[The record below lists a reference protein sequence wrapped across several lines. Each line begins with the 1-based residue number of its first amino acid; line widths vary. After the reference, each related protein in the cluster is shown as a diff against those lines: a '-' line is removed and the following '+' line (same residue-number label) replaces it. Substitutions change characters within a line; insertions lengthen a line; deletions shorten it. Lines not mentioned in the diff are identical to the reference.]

1 MHPRFRFL
9 GFTTTLLLSL
19 SFWELPL
26 LFRRSSG
33 IAHAQDVMATLADG
47 NYQFCSQPET
57 KDSPFG
63 SGVCFWFRKVNNR
76 VVGNYGYPQS
86 DDSICVN
93 GEVQGNLATGEALA
107 VSWPGSP
114 WENIPQSP
122 VDWDEEGRLKLNQG
136 GIIHTSGSKDERIDW
151 IQFRSAVLNFNG
163 FYRYTQ
169 VGMDEEKIPE
179 SCSVKDITEAL
190 NRGRVS
196 RRV

>member
-9 GFTTTLLLSL
+9 CFTTTLLLSL

-122 VDWDEEGRLKLNQG
+122 VDWDEEGRLKLNKG
-136 GIIHTSGSKDERIDW
+136 GIIYTSGSKAERIDW
-151 IQFRSAVLNFNG
+151 IQFRSAVLNFKG

-190 NRGRVS
+190 NR
-196 RRV
+196 

>member
-19 SFWELPL
+19 SFWQLPP
-26 LFRRSSG
+26 FSGRSSG
-33 IAHAQDVMATLADG
+33 IAQAQDVMATLPDG

-76 VVGNYGYPQS
+76 VVGAYGYPQS
-86 DDSICVN
+86 DDSICIS
-93 GEVQGNLATGEALA
+93 GEVKDNLATGEALA

-122 VDWDEEGRLKLNQG
+122 VDWDEEGRLKVAVG
-136 GIIHTSGSKDERIDW
+136 SIIHTSNSEDGRIDW
-151 IQFRSAVLNFNG
+151 IQFRSTALNLNG
-163 FYRYTQ
+163 FYRYTK
-169 VGMDEEKIPE
+169 VGIDEDKIPA
-179 SCSVKDITEAL
+179 SCSVKDITKTWQIG
-190 NRGRVS
+190 NR
-196 RRV
+196 

>member
-9 GFTTTLLLSL
+9 CFTTTLLLSL

-122 VDWDEEGRLKLNQG
+122 VDWDEEGRLKLNKG
-136 GIIHTSGSKDERIDW
+136 GIIHTSGSKAERIDW
-151 IQFRSAVLNFNG
+151 IQFRSAVLNFKG

-169 VGMDEEKIPE
+169 VGMDEQKIPE

-190 NRGRVS
+190 NR
-196 RRV
+196 